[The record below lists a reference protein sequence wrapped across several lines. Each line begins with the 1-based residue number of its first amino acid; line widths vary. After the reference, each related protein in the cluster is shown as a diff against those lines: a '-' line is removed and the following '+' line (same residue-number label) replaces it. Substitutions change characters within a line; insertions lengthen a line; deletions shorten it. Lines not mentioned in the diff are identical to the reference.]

1 MNFADLGL
9 SEDILKAVA
18 DAGYDTP
25 TPIQAQAI
33 PSVLMARDILG
44 CAQTGTGKTASFTL
58 PMLDILHHGR
68 ARMRMPRSIILE
80 PTRELATQVAANFDT
95 YGKYMSLSKALII
108 GGESASEQG
117 KILEKG
123 ADVIIATP
131 GRLIDTFERGKLLLS
146 DCKLLVI
153 DEADRMLDMGF
164 IPDIEKIVNML
175 PKQRQTLFFSATMPK
190 EIKRL
195 ADKFLSNPKEI
206 TVSPPSTMATT
217 VEHKLLVLDDMD
229 KREALRHLIR
239 QEDVKNAFVFCNR
252 KKDVDILFKSLTKHG
267 FNAGRMHGDLA
278 QSERTETL
286 AKFKTGEIT
295 LLVCSDVAARGI
307 DVADVSHV
315 FNFDVPFNAEDYVHR
330 TGRTGRAGRAGKA
343 YTLAVPEDGKLVAA
357 INKSINLDIPLTEI
371 EGIETLELDFTGK
384 KRRNKKSRKPAGRDD
399 KSARDAKPS
408 RSARPDNR
416 ADNRSDAKPAANK
429 QDAKPDTK
437 SDAPA
442 KAAAAPAKAQEA
454 DTRKAAPAQRDAR
467 NNNDRHDHR
476 NDRHDRNN
484 NDRNNRNN
492 NRRDRDDRDDKPVLG
507 LGDHVPAFLLTPVPA
522 SSLARGKTGD
532 SDDEPQKA
540 KSTRKSTAKSPRA
553 AKTTRAKTPRRPAK
567 KKADD
572 AATPEAA
579 ANTTPANEPSAPND
593 AAANT
598 PAQAAKPADA
608 QQDKPQDTKPQA
620 DAPAKDAAT
629 DTATDTAEKPKA
641 EAKKPRAPRRPR
653 KKAAPKAAASD
664 SADADQ
670 SAPASSE
677 S

>member
-25 TPIQAQAI
+25 TPIQSQAI

-44 CAQTGTGKTASFTL
+44 CAQTGTGKTAGFVL

-80 PTRELATQVAANFDT
+80 PTRELATQVAANFDI

-108 GGESASEQG
+108 GGESFVEQQ

-190 EIKRL
+190 EIRRL

-217 VEHKLLVLDDMD
+217 VEHKLLVMDEMD
-229 KREALRHLIR
+229 KREALRKLVR

-267 FNAGRMHGDLA
+267 FNAGRMHGDLV

-286 AKFKTGEIT
+286 DKFKTGEIT
-295 LLVCSDVAARGI
+295 LLICSDVAARGI

-343 YTLAVPEDGKLVAA
+343 FMLAVPEDGKLVAA
-357 INKSINLDIPLTEI
+357 INKSINMDIPLTEL

-384 KRRNKKSRKPAGRDD
+384 KRRVKKSRKAPQRDASPRSDRPARSNNRNDRAERDSKAANAGANAPAAAPEAKQQD
-399 KSARDAKPS
+399 TRPAQQPRDNTPQRDAKPRNE
-408 RSARPDNR
+408 RSNRPER
-416 ADNRSDAKPAANK
+416 
-429 QDAKPDTK
+429 QD
-437 SDAPA
+437 
-442 KAAAAPAKAQEA
+442 
-454 DTRKAAPAQRDAR
+454 
-467 NNNDRHDHR
+467 R
-476 NDRHDRNN
+476 NDRSSGRSAS
-484 NDRNNRNN
+484 
-492 NRRDRDDRDDKPVLG
+492 RRDRDDRYDRHDRHDRDDKPVIG
-507 LGDHVPAFLLTPVPA
+507 FADHTPAFLLTPVPA
-522 SSLARGKTGD
+522 SSLGKPRADEVEKKAPARKTSSKASAEKVTAEKSASEKTG
-532 SDDEPQKA
+532 
-540 KSTRKSTAKSPRA
+540 TAKTERA
-553 AKTTRAKTPRRPAK
+553 KPTRTRTTRATAK
-567 KKADD
+567 KASP
-572 AATPEAA
+572 AAEPKDEAA
-579 ANTTPANEPSAPND
+579 AVSAP
-593 AAANT
+593 AASTA
-598 PAQAAKPADA
+598 PAQEPASAPVAD
-608 QQDKPQDTKPQA
+608 
-620 DAPAKDAAT
+620 DAPAKE
-629 DTATDTAEKPKA
+629 EKPKA
-641 EAKKPRAPRRPR
+641 ARRPR
-653 KKAAPKAAASD
+653 KKPAPKKAAKTETA
-664 SADADQ
+664 ADAETTG
-670 SAPASSE
+670 SE
-677 S
+677 G

>member
-108 GGESASEQG
+108 GGESAAEQG

-190 EIKRL
+190 EIRRL

-206 TVSPPSTMATT
+206 TVAPPSSMAAT
-217 VEHKLLVLDDMD
+217 VEHKLLVLDDFD
-229 KREALRHLIR
+229 KREALRQLIR
-239 QEDVKNAFVFCNR
+239 QENVKNAFVFCNR
-252 KKDVDILFKSLTKHG
+252 KKDVDILYKSLTKHG
-267 FNAGRMHGDLA
+267 FNAGRMHGDMA

-286 AKFKTGEIT
+286 AKFKSGEIT

-307 DVADVSHV
+307 DIADVSHV

-330 TGRTGRAGRAGKA
+330 TGRTGRAGRDGKA
-343 YTLAVPEDGKLVAA
+343 FTLAVPEDGKLVAA
-357 INKSINLDIPLTEI
+357 IHKTINKDIPLTELN
-371 EGIETLELDFTGK
+371 GIETLELDFTGK
-384 KRRNKKSRKPAGRDD
+384 KRRNKKSRKSNTRDD
-399 KSARDAKPS
+399 KPA
-408 RSARPDNR
+408 RSAKSNDRGNG
-416 ADNRSDAKPAANK
+416 
-429 QDAKPDTK
+429 DT
-437 SDAPA
+437 
-442 KAAAAPAKAQEA
+442 AKAQPETPA
-454 DTRKAAPAQRDAR
+454 QPAAAKDADQNKAPARDTRGSNERFD
-467 NNNDRHDHR
+467 R
-476 NDRHDRNN
+476 NDRNDRSDRSDRNN
-484 NDRNNRNN
+484 NRNH
-492 NRRDRDDRDDKPVLG
+492 RRDRDDRDDKPVIG
-507 LGDHVPAFLLTPVPA
+507 FGDHVPSFLLTAVPA
-522 SSLARGKTGD
+522 SSLGKKPEAEEEAPKKTTKRKTATK
-532 SDDEPQKA
+532 SAA
-540 KSTRKSTAKSPRA
+540 KSDAKSE
-553 AKTTRAKTPRRPAK
+553 KTTRAKSPRRSAK
-567 KKADD
+567 KKTDDKPAEEAAPTAVDAPIDAPVEAKVEAKADAKTETPVEAD
-572 AATPEAA
+572 AAP
-579 ANTTPANEPSAPND
+579 
-593 AAANT
+593 
-598 PAQAAKPADA
+598 
-608 QQDKPQDTKPQA
+608 
-620 DAPAKDAAT
+620 APAK
-629 DTATDTAEKPKA
+629 TAEKK
-641 EAKKPRAPRRPR
+641 RSPRRPR
-653 KKAAPKAAASD
+653 KKAAPKAASSD
-664 SADADQ
+664 TAESTAPAAEP
-670 SAPASSE
+670 SAPATSE
-677 S
+677 G

>member
-25 TPIQAQAI
+25 TPIQSQAI

-108 GGESASEQG
+108 GGESFVEQQ

-190 EIKRL
+190 EIRRL

-217 VEHKLLVLDDMD
+217 VEHKLLVMDEMD
-229 KREALRHLIR
+229 KREALRKLVR
-239 QEDVKNAFVFCNR
+239 QENVKNAFVFCNR

-267 FNAGRMHGDLA
+267 FNAGRMHGDLV

-286 AKFKTGEIT
+286 DKFKSGEIT
-295 LLVCSDVAARGI
+295 LLICSDVAARGI

-343 YTLAVPEDGKLVAA
+343 FMLAVPEDGKLVAA
-357 INKSINLDIPLTEI
+357 INKSINMDIPLTEL

-384 KRRNKKSRKPAGRDD
+384 KRRVKKSRKAPQRDASPRNDRPARSNNRNDRAERDSKAVNAGANAPAAPEAKQQD
-399 KSARDAKPS
+399 ARPAQQPRDNAPQRDAKPRNE
-408 RSARPDNR
+408 RSNRPER
-416 ADNRSDAKPAANK
+416 
-429 QDAKPDTK
+429 QD
-437 SDAPA
+437 
-442 KAAAAPAKAQEA
+442 
-454 DTRKAAPAQRDAR
+454 
-467 NNNDRHDHR
+467 R
-476 NDRHDRNN
+476 NDRSSGRSAS
-484 NDRNNRNN
+484 
-492 NRRDRDDRDDKPVLG
+492 RRDRDDRYDRHDRDDKPVIG
-507 LGDHVPAFLLTPVPA
+507 FADHTPAFLLTPVPA
-522 SSLARGKTGD
+522 SSLGKPRADEVEKKAPARKTSSKASAEKVTAEKSASEKTG
-532 SDDEPQKA
+532 
-540 KSTRKSTAKSPRA
+540 TAKTARA
-553 AKTTRAKTPRRPAK
+553 KPTRTRTTRATAK
-567 KKADD
+567 KASPAPETKD
-572 AATPEAA
+572 EAA
-579 ANTTPANEPSAPND
+579 AVSAP
-593 AAANT
+593 APA
-598 PAQAAKPADA
+598 PAQEPASA
-608 QQDKPQDTKPQA
+608 PVA
-620 DAPAKDAAT
+620 DDVPAKE
-629 DTATDTAEKPKA
+629 EKPKA
-641 EAKKPRAPRRPR
+641 ARRPR
-653 KKAAPKAAASD
+653 KKPAPKKAAKTETAE
-664 SADADQ
+664 
-670 SAPASSE
+670 PAETGSTASE

>member
-108 GGESASEQG
+108 GGESAAEQG

-190 EIKRL
+190 EIRRL

-206 TVSPPSTMATT
+206 TVAPPSSMAAT
-217 VEHKLLVLDDMD
+217 VEHKLLVLDDFD
-229 KREALRHLIR
+229 KREALRQLIR
-239 QEDVKNAFVFCNR
+239 QENVKNAFVFCNR
-252 KKDVDILFKSLTKHG
+252 KKDVDILYKSLTKHG
-267 FNAGRMHGDLA
+267 FNAGRMHGDMA

-286 AKFKTGEIT
+286 AKFKSGEIT

-307 DVADVSHV
+307 DIADVSHV

-330 TGRTGRAGRAGKA
+330 TGRTGRAGRDGKA
-343 YTLAVPEDGKLVAA
+343 FTLAVPEDGKLVAA
-357 INKSINLDIPLTEI
+357 IHKTINKDIPLTELD
-371 EGIETLELDFTGK
+371 GIETLELDFTGK
-384 KRRNKKSRKPAGRDD
+384 KRRNKKSRKSNTRDD
-399 KSARDAKPS
+399 KPA
-408 RSARPDNR
+408 RSAKSNDRGNG
-416 ADNRSDAKPAANK
+416 
-429 QDAKPDTK
+429 DT
-437 SDAPA
+437 
-442 KAAAAPAKAQEA
+442 AKAQPETPA
-454 DTRKAAPAQRDAR
+454 QPAAAKDADQNKAPARDTRGSNERFD
-467 NNNDRHDHR
+467 R
-476 NDRHDRNN
+476 NDRNDRSDRNDRNN
-484 NDRNNRNN
+484 NRNH
-492 NRRDRDDRDDKPVLG
+492 RRDRDDRDDKPVIG
-507 LGDHVPAFLLTPVPA
+507 FGDHVPSFLLTAVPA
-522 SSLARGKTGD
+522 SSLGKKPEAEEEAPKKTTKRKTATK
-532 SDDEPQKA
+532 SAA
-540 KSTRKSTAKSPRA
+540 KSDAKSE
-553 AKTTRAKTPRRPAK
+553 KTTRAKSPRRSAK
-567 KKADD
+567 KKTDD
-572 AATPEAA
+572 KPAEEAA
-579 ANTTPANEPSAPND
+579 PTAV
-593 AAANT
+593 
-598 PAQAAKPADA
+598 
-608 QQDKPQDTKPQA
+608 
-620 DAPAKDAAT
+620 DAPIDA
-629 DTATDTAEKPKA
+629 PV
-641 EAKKPRAPRRPR
+641 EAKV
-653 KKAAPKAAASD
+653 
-664 SADADQ
+664 
-670 SAPASSE
+670 E
-677 S
+677 

>member
-108 GGESASEQG
+108 GGESAVEQG

-190 EIKRL
+190 EIRRL

-206 TVSPPSTMATT
+206 TVARPSSMAAT
-217 VEHKLLVLDDMD
+217 VEHKLLVLDDFD
-229 KREALRHLIR
+229 KREALRQLIR
-239 QEDVKNAFVFCNR
+239 AEDVKNAFVFCNR
-252 KKDVDILFKSLTKHG
+252 KKDVDILYKSLTKHG
-267 FNAGRMHGDLA
+267 FNAGRMHGDMA

-286 AKFKTGEIT
+286 AKFKSGEIT

-307 DVADVSHV
+307 DIADVSHV

-330 TGRTGRAGRAGKA
+330 TGRTGRAGRDGKA
-343 YTLAVPEDGKLVAA
+343 FTLAVPEDGKLVAA
-357 INKSINLDIPLTEI
+357 IHKTINLDIPLTELD
-371 EGIETLELDFTGK
+371 GIETLELDFTGK
-384 KRRNKKSRKPAGRDD
+384 KRRHKKSRKSNDRAD
-399 KSARDAKPS
+399 
-408 RSARPDNR
+408 RSARSAKSHDRGTPD
-416 ADNRSDAKPAANK
+416 AAAKAQPE
-429 QDAKPDTK
+429 T
-437 SDAPA
+437 PA
-442 KAAAAPAKAQEA
+442 KADQNKAPAAR
-454 DTRKAAPAQRDAR
+454 DTKGSTPRLDRPERD
-467 NNNDRHDHR
+467 DR
-476 NDRHDRNN
+476 NDRNERANHR
-484 NDRNNRNN
+484 N
-492 NRRDRDDRDDKPVLG
+492 NRRDRDDHDDKPVIG
-507 LGDHVPAFLLTPVPA
+507 FGDHTPSFLLTAVPA
-522 SSLARGKTGD
+522 SSLGKKPAEEEKPKKTTKRKTATK
-532 SDDEPQKA
+532 SAA
-540 KSTRKSTAKSPRA
+540 KSE
-553 AKTTRAKTPRRPAK
+553 KTTRAKSPRRTAK
-567 KKADD
+567 KKTDDTPADEAASPPVDTPVNTPLDAPPAAKTDAQNQASVEAD
-572 AATPEAA
+572 AAP
-579 ANTTPANEPSAPND
+579 
-593 AAANT
+593 
-598 PAQAAKPADA
+598 
-608 QQDKPQDTKPQA
+608 
-620 DAPAKDAAT
+620 APAKE
-629 DTATDTAEKPKA
+629 EKK
-641 EAKKPRAPRRPR
+641 RAPRRPR
-653 KKAAPKAAASD
+653 KKATPKAEAAES
-664 SADADQ
+664 SADAT
-670 SAPASSE
+670 ALTEPAAESSE

>member
-25 TPIQAQAI
+25 TPIQSQAI

-44 CAQTGTGKTASFTL
+44 CAQTGTGKTAGFVL

-80 PTRELATQVAANFDT
+80 PTRELATQVAANFDI

-108 GGESASEQG
+108 GGESFVEQQ

-190 EIKRL
+190 EIRRL

-217 VEHKLLVLDDMD
+217 VEHKLLVMDEMD
-229 KREALRHLIR
+229 KREALRKLVR

-267 FNAGRMHGDLA
+267 FNAGRMHGDLV

-286 AKFKTGEIT
+286 DKFKTGEIT
-295 LLVCSDVAARGI
+295 LLICSDVAARGI

-343 YTLAVPEDGKLVAA
+343 FMLAVPEDGKLVAA
-357 INKSINLDIPLTEI
+357 INKSINMDIPLTEL

-384 KRRNKKSRKPAGRDD
+384 KRRVKKSRKAPQRDASPRNDRPARSNNRNDRAERDSKAANTGANAPAAAPEAKQQD
-399 KSARDAKPS
+399 ARPAQQPRDSTPQRDAKPRNE
-408 RSARPDNR
+408 RSNRPER
-416 ADNRSDAKPAANK
+416 
-429 QDAKPDTK
+429 QD
-437 SDAPA
+437 
-442 KAAAAPAKAQEA
+442 
-454 DTRKAAPAQRDAR
+454 
-467 NNNDRHDHR
+467 R
-476 NDRHDRNN
+476 NDRSSGRSAS
-484 NDRNNRNN
+484 
-492 NRRDRDDRDDKPVLG
+492 RRDRDDRYDRHDRHDRDDKPVIG
-507 LGDHVPAFLLTPVPA
+507 FADHTPAFLLTPVPA
-522 SSLARGKTGD
+522 SILGKPRADEVEKKAPARKTSSKASAEKVTAEKSASEKSASEKTG
-532 SDDEPQKA
+532 
-540 KSTRKSTAKSPRA
+540 TAKTARA
-553 AKTTRAKTPRRPAK
+553 KPTRTRTTRATAK
-567 KKADD
+567 KASPAPETKD
-572 AATPEAA
+572 EAA
-579 ANTTPANEPSAPND
+579 VVSAP
-593 AAANT
+593 AASPAPA
-598 PAQAAKPADA
+598 PAQEPASAPVAD
-608 QQDKPQDTKPQA
+608 
-620 DAPAKDAAT
+620 DAPAKE
-629 DTATDTAEKPKA
+629 EKPKA
-641 EAKKPRAPRRPR
+641 ARRPR
-653 KKAAPKAAASD
+653 KKPAPKKAAKTET
-664 SADADQ
+664 ADAETTG
-670 SAPASSE
+670 SE
-677 S
+677 G